1 MELLLNREEL
11 KYYNQDVFA
20 SAAVRTLFSIS
31 QQKEDEK
38 KFSNLFETRDIL
50 KKQHPH
56 NIVLHNATTHFLLGL
71 SKKQLKEEAKEKY
84 ESTIK
89 LIKEANKN
97 VAEIGAKRIKTG
109 SNVFISSF
117 NNQLVSIL
125 LNAAKYKQFTVFAV
139 NNEKNIVYSTLSKK
153 LKSHNINFV
162 EIDWHSLNKELK
174 KTDICLLGGEV
185 LTKEKGVFVNKGGR
199 MVAETSEINNVPV
212 YVCLHTWK
220 YDHKN
225 STTNTFIEEEKHE
238 YVSKNLITSY
248 ICEHGIFKPEHIVQE
263 TRVHNKKL
271 FT

>member
-1 MELLLNREEL
+1 MELLLKREEL

-38 KFSNLFETRDIL
+38 KFSNLFETRDLL
-50 KKQHPH
+50 KSQQPH

-71 SKKQLKEEAKEKY
+71 SKKQLKEESKEKY

-89 LIKEANKN
+89 SLKETNKA
-97 VAEIGAKRIKTG
+97 VAQTGAKRIKTG
-109 SNVFISSF
+109 SNIFISSF

-139 NNEKNIVYSTLSKK
+139 NDEKDKVYSNLSKK
-153 LKSHNINFV
+153 LKSHNINIV
-162 EIDWHSLNKELK
+162 EIDWHSLNKVLK
-174 KTDICLLGGEV
+174 KTDLCLIGGEV
-185 LTKEKGVFVNKGGR
+185 LTKEKGVFVSKGGR
-199 MVAETSEINNVPV
+199 MVAETSEKNNVPV

-225 STTNTFIEEEKHE
+225 STRNHFIEEKNHE
-238 YVSKNLITSY
+238 YISKNLINSY
-248 ICEHGIFKPEHIVQE
+248 ICEHGIFKPEQIVQE
-263 TRVHNKKL
+263 AKSHNKKL